1 MDVDVDTIIS
11 MLLDAKK
18 EKAGTQV
25 RLPEEWIRSLCLKAQ
40 EVIRNQPMLLR
51 LNAPIQICGNRLFL
65 SLKT

>member
-25 RLPEEWIRSLCLKAQ
+25 RLPEEWIRSLCLKAH

-51 LNAPIQICGNRLFL
+51 LNAPIQICGNQLFL
-65 SLKT
+65 LLKT

>member
-65 SLKT
+65 SIKT

>member
-40 EVIRNQPMLLR
+40 EVIRNQPRLLR